1 MSVSFCLTSHSN
13 ASSTDKLEVVA
24 VAATEA
30 MSGLNNKDFSQR
42 LSWLL
47 PTTST
52 SPASSRNQPSVTKTA
67 TFPRRIRQPLGESF
81 PWRRIHTHTHT
92 HTHTYVCTQVIYF
105 SSLHLFLSFSVR
117 TGHSG

>member
-1 MSVSFCLTSHSN
+1 MSVSFSLTSHSS
-13 ASSTDKLEVVA
+13 ASSIDKLEVVA

-42 LSWLL
+42 LSCLL

-67 TFPRRIRQPLGESF
+67 TFPRRIRQPLGGSF
-81 PWRRIHTHTHT
+81 PWRRTHTHT
-92 HTHTYVCTQVIYF
+92 HTHICVHPGNLFFFTSPF
-105 SSLHLFLSFSVR
+105 SIVFSKDR
-117 TGHSG
+117 S